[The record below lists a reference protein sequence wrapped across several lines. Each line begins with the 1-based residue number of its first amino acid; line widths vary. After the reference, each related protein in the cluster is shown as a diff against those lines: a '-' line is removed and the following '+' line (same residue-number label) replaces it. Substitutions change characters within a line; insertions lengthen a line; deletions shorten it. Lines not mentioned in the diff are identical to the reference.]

1 MLRKENMPLFLI
13 FVIVPIIEIA
23 LFIQV
28 GGAIGFWA
36 TLAIVILTAF
46 AGTILLRQ
54 QGLSTL
60 TNLQSK
66 MSAGQDPSKDLAHG
80 AMILIAG
87 VVLLTPGFFTD
98 ALGLLLMLPAVRNWV
113 INAGAARMVGSIRM
127 QTSGFES
134 TSPKHDDIIDGEFEE
149 VRSKDPNSPP
159 SGWVQ

>member
-1 MLRKENMPLFLI
+1 MPLFLI

-28 GGAIGFWA
+28 GGFLGLWP
-36 TLAIVILTAF
+36 TLAIVVLTAF
-46 AGTILLRQ
+46 AGSSLLRS

-60 TNLQSK
+60 ARLQSS
-66 MSAGQDPSKDLAHG
+66 MASGEDPSRDLAHG

-98 ALGLLLMLPAVRNWV
+98 TVGLLLMLPPVREWV
-113 INAGAARMVGSIRM
+113 IKAGGARMAANANIHVQRFDNNTASQEDIVDGDYEDVTTRK
-127 QTSGFES
+127 
-134 TSPKHDDIIDGEFEE
+134 PK
-149 VRSKDPNSPP
+149 SPP

>member
-1 MLRKENMPLFLI
+1 MPLFLI

-28 GGAIGFWA
+28 GGFLGLWP
-36 TLAIVILTAF
+36 TLAIVVLTAF
-46 AGTILLRQ
+46 AGSTLLRN

-60 TNLQSK
+60 ARLQSS
-66 MSAGQDPSKDLAHG
+66 MAQGQDPSRDLAHG

-98 ALGLLLMLPAVRNWV
+98 AIGLLLMLPPVRDWV
-113 INAGAARMVGSIRM
+113 IKAGGAKIAANANIHV
-127 QTSGFES
+127 QGFDTGPQPSEDIVDADFEDV
-134 TSPKHDDIIDGEFEE
+134 TDDKPK
-149 VRSKDPNSPP
+149 SPP